1 MLQMGAKGLALWVAA
16 ARLGLRRVAVA
27 RDALHLPLTEAWL
40 ALRKVEGTEV

>member
-27 RDALHLPLTEAWL
+27 RDALHLPLTEARF
-40 ALRKVEGTEV
+40 ALCKVEGMVV